1 MIERLT
7 ITAVAKTYGVHVNT
21 VRNWLTIGAVAG
33 VKDSAGRWL
42 IRRADVE
49 KLLARRTQKSADD
62 SAISDAEKTPQLP

>member
-21 VRNWLTIGAVAG
+21 VRNWLTLGAVAG
-33 VKDSAGRWL
+33 VKDSSGRWL

-49 KLLARRTQKSADD
+49 KLMARRTQ
-62 SAISDAEKTPQLP
+62 